1 MIIGFAGAGSMAAAL
16 AQGWATA
23 ERGPDSMLFCDA
35 GSGRARRLA
44 KRVEGEAVESLAE
57 LALRSDAVLL
67 AVKPTALHTAAGLLD
82 GESKAIVSVL
92 GATPVTRLRE
102 LFPGIPVVRVMPTVA
117 VEVQSGAICHAPID
131 LETDGAV
138 GSRLL
143 ELLDELGHLV
153 EVPDELMDQATAVM
167 GCSPAYLAV
176 VVQNIAEEG
185 AAEGLDPDQSYEL
198 VIEAFAGTVELLR
211 RYDPI
216 TVRTAVASPGGS
228 TEAGLEALADA
239 GAADA
244 FRAAVRASLEKMRGE
259 R

>member
-1 MIIGFAGAGSMAAAL
+1 
-16 AQGWATA
+16 
-23 ERGPDSMLFCDA
+23 
-35 GSGRARRLA
+35 
-44 KRVEGEAVESLAE
+44 
-57 LALRSDAVLL
+57 
-67 AVKPTALHTAAGLLD
+67 
-82 GESKAIVSVL
+82 VL

-102 LFPGIPVVRVMPTVA
+102 LFPGTPVVRVMPTVA

-131 LETDGAV
+131 PETDGAV

-185 AAEGLDPDQSYEL
+185 ATEGLDPEQSYEL
-198 VIEAFAGTVELLR
+198 VIEAFSGTVELLR

>member
-1 MIIGFAGAGSMAAAL
+1 MVIGFAGAGNMASAL
-16 AQGWATA
+16 ALGWASA
-23 ERGPDSMLFCDA
+23 DGGPDSMLFCDS
-35 GSGRARRLA
+35 GSGRAAALA
-44 KRVEGEAVESLAE
+44 EQTGGEALDSLTE

-67 AVKPTALHTAAGLLD
+67 AVKPGALDIVAELLG
-82 GESKAIVSVL
+82 GEAKAIVSVL
-92 GATPVTRLRE
+92 GATSVARLRGV
-102 LFPGIPVVRVMPTVA
+102 FADIPVVRVMPTVA
-117 VEVQSGAICHAPID
+117 VEVQSGVICHAPID
-131 LETDGAV
+131 PATDGTV

-167 GCSPAYLAV
+167 GCTPAYLAV
-176 VVQNIAEEG
+176 VVQNLAEQG
-185 AAEGLDPDQSYEL
+185 AAEGLGFEQAYEL
-198 VIEAFAGTVELLR
+198 VIEAFTGTIELLR

-244 FRAAVRASLEKMRGE
+244 FKAAVRASLGRMRGDD
-259 R
+259 

>member
-1 MIIGFAGAGSMAAAL
+1 MILGFAGAGNMASAL
-16 AQGWATA
+16 AQGWASS
-23 ERGPDSMLFCDA
+23 EGGPDAMLFCDA
-35 GSGRARRLA
+35 GSGRAPRLA
-44 KRVEGEAVESLAE
+44 DEVGGEALDSLAE

-67 AVKPTALHTAAGLLD
+67 AVKPDALDIVAELLGGD
-82 GESKAIVSVL
+82 AKAIVSVL
-92 GATPVTRLRE
+92 GATPVSRLRE
-102 LFPGIPVVRVMPTVA
+102 LFGGVPVVRAMPTVA

-131 LETDGAV
+131 PELDGAV
-138 GSRLL
+138 GSGLL

-153 EVPDELMDQATAVM
+153 EVPDALMDQATAVM

-185 AAEGLDPDQSYEL
+185 AAEGLDPEQAYEL
-198 VIEAFAGTVELLR
+198 VIEAFAGTIEVLR